1 MTLFFDGF
9 IFFLGAVFGSFL
21 NVCIHRVPK
30 GESVVK
36 PGSRCPECLKPIRW
50 FDNIPVLSFLALR
63 GQCRNC
69 GVKISP
75 RYFLVELSSGGF
87 WLGLWKLYGFSG
99 FSAAG
104 VILFS
109 ILLVVSA
116 TDFETGFIPDKLTF
130 PGMAAGFLLSAL
142 FPALQGESLW
152 YRGELK
158 SLLGFV
164 AGGGILL
171 AIGFFGNWIFKKESM
186 GGGDI
191 KLIAMLGAFL
201 GVEKVLLVFL
211 FAPLAAI
218 PFALYMKFA
227 RKAETI
233 PFGPF
238 LALAGAL
245 LFVYGDWIGKTLFYF

>member
-1 MTLFFDGF
+1 MPELRGKNFTPLFSGGT
-9 IFFLGAVFGSFL
+9 FFRRILVRAV
-21 NVCIHRVPK
+21 
-30 GESVVK
+30 E
-36 PGSRCPECLKPIRW
+36 
-50 FDNIPVLSFLALR
+50 ALR
-63 GQCRNC
+63 
-69 GVKISP
+69 I
-75 RYFLVELSSGGF
+75 FGF
-87 WLGLWKLYGFSG
+87 FRRRR
-99 FSAAG
+99 
-104 VILFS
+104 
-109 ILLVVSA
+109 
-116 TDFETGFIPDKLTF
+116 DFVFNFIGCF
-130 PGMAAGFLLSAL
+130 
-142 FPALQGESLW
+142 
-152 YRGELK
+152 R
-158 SLLGFV
+158 FV

>member
-1 MTLFFDGF
+1 
-9 IFFLGAVFGSFL
+9 
-21 NVCIHRVPK
+21 
-30 GESVVK
+30 
-36 PGSRCPECLKPIRW
+36 
-50 FDNIPVLSFLALR
+50 
-63 GQCRNC
+63 
-69 GVKISP
+69 
-75 RYFLVELSSGGF
+75 
-87 WLGLWKLYGFSG
+87 
-99 FSAAG
+99 
-104 VILFS
+104 
-109 ILLVVSA
+109 
-116 TDFETGFIPDKLTF
+116 
-130 PGMAAGFLLSAL
+130 MAAGFLLSAL
-142 FPALQGESLW
+142 FPALQVESLW

>member
-1 MTLFFDGF
+1 M
-9 IFFLGAVFGSFL
+9 
-21 NVCIHRVPK
+21 
-30 GESVVK
+30 
-36 PGSRCPECLKPIRW
+36 
-50 FDNIPVLSFLALR
+50 
-63 GQCRNC
+63 
-69 GVKISP
+69 
-75 RYFLVELSSGGF
+75 
-87 WLGLWKLYGFSG
+87 
-99 FSAAG
+99 
-104 VILFS
+104 
-109 ILLVVSA
+109 
-116 TDFETGFIPDKLTF
+116 
-130 PGMAAGFLLSAL
+130 
-142 FPALQGESLW
+142 
-152 YRGELK
+152 
-158 SLLGFV
+158 

-245 LFVYGDWIGKTLFYF
+245 LFVYGGRIGKTLFYF